1 MTEKI
6 RTIRLYGVLGTKFG
20 REFRLA
26 VSSTAEAVRALDV
39 IVPGFRAFML
49 NAKDNGLAFA
59 VFNGSRNLAEDE
71 LHHPV
76 GDEDIRIAP
85 VLMGSKSGGLFQIIL
100 GAALIAASFFIPPA
114 GAFGIAALSQGAF
127 LGLGASMAIG
137 GVVQMLSPQVSG
149 LASANSPNNGT
160 SYYFNGAVNSVAQG
174 DCVPIVYG
182 RMRVGSK
189 RVSAG
194 IYAEDQT

>member
-71 LHHPV
+71 LHYPV
-76 GDEDIRIAP
+76 GDEEIRIAP
-85 VLMGSKSGGLFQIIL
+85 ILMGSKSGGFFQIIL
-100 GAALIAASFFIPPA
+100 GAALIAASFIPGLNVALWA
-114 GAFGIAALSQGAF
+114 GASTML
-127 LGLGASMAIG
+127 LGLGASMALG
-137 GVVQMLSPQVSG
+137 GVIQMLSPQTSG
-149 LASANSPNNGT
+149 LASISNPNNGS

>member
-49 NAKDNGLAFA
+49 SAKDNGMAFA
-59 VFNGSRNLAEDE
+59 VFNGRRNLAEDE
-71 LHHPV
+71 LRHPV

-85 VLMGSKSGGLFQIIL
+85 ILMGSKAGGLFQTIL
-100 GAALIAASFFIPPA
+100 GAAIVGLALWNPAFI
-114 GAFGIAALSQGAF
+114 GLSQSLVTAGI
-127 LGLGASMAIG
+127 GLGASMALG
-137 GVVQMLSPQVSG
+137 GVIQMLSPQASG
-149 LASANSPNNGT
+149 LAGTSGPNNGT

-194 IYAEDQT
+194 IYAEDQN